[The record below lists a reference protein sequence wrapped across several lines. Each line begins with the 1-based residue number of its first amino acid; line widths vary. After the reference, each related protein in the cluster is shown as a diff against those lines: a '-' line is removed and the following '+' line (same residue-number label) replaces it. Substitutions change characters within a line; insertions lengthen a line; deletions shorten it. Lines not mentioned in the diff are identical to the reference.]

1 MVSILS
7 RLIFTWFL
15 MSLGLWKL
23 SEKMN
28 WEKRWMAWVPGLRY
42 YALADSMEM
51 RTEGI
56 GCGILEILYYL
67 MMISPAAFDD
77 HRQLVV
83 EALIS
88 LSVVIALYV
97 YRIRIFMRLILLF
110 DLKRRWLILW
120 LLAEW
125 VTLLFL
131 GFDKRYQP
139 HPEVSFQTGWEAG
152 MEPAQITGVSDAMNA
167 ATASR
172 KGLSVH
178 LRERTAR
185 ELGKKKYLLKDI
197 AMNIP
202 NGSLVLLLGGS
213 GAGKTTFMNAVI
225 GYEKADADIYLNG
238 TNVYKQYNK
247 MKYRIGFVT
256 QMNLVRTHDT
266 VFRTISDAAKLR
278 MPLQVKAEKRKKRV
292 EEVMDLLGLTPV
304 ASGLVSKM
312 SGGQL
317 RRISIAIEL
326 VSDPELFVLDEPD
339 SGLDGVIA
347 RELFEKLK
355 EISDTGKIVIVIT
368 HTPDR
373 VIDLFDKVII
383 LAKDS
388 GRVGRLAF
396 YGSPDEAREFFGRD
410 TMEDIVQCVNRSEEG
425 GEGLAD
431 EYIEKYAR
439 SRIDSSEGQYTPEE
453 PAEKP
458 VEEPVEKAAEEPSE
472 EAAEESAE
480 EAAEEKGIAEAAAAA
495 ADQVGEEVSPDEE

>member
-1 MVSILS
+1 MVNIFS

-256 QMNLVRTHDT
+256 QMNLVRIHDT

-439 SRIDSSEGQYTPEE
+439 SRIDSSEGQNTPE
-453 PAEKP
+453 KP
-458 VEEPVEKAAEEPSE
+458 
-472 EAAEESAE
+472 AE
-480 EAAEEKGIAEAAAAA
+480 EAAEEKDIAEAAAAA

>member
-67 MMISPAAFDD
+67 MMVSPAAFDD

-278 MPLQVKAEKRKKRV
+278 MPLQVKAEERKKRV

-355 EISDTGKIVIVIT
+355 EISDTGKIVMVIT

-439 SRIDSSEGQYTPEE
+439 SRIDSSEGQNTPEE
-453 PAEKP
+453 PAEK
-458 VEEPVEKAAEEPSE
+458 EQ
-472 EAAEESAE
+472 EAAGKSGTGRGQDRPPAIE
-480 EAAEEKGIAEAAAAA
+480 
-495 ADQVGEEVSPDEE
+495 DQQQGEEVSPDEE

>member
-1 MVSILS
+1 MVNIFS

-56 GCGILEILYYL
+56 GCGILEIIYYL
-67 MMISPAAFDD
+67 NSLSPVAFDD

-88 LSVVIALYV
+88 LSVVVALYV

-125 VTLLFL
+125 LTLLFL

-139 HPEVSFQTGWEAG
+139 HPDVSFQTSWEAG

-178 LRERTAR
+178 LRERTVR

-238 TNVYKQYNK
+238 TNVYKQYSQ

-256 QMNLVRTHDT
+256 QTNLVRTHDT

-278 MPLQVKAEKRKKRV
+278 MPLQIKAEERKKRV
-292 EEVMDLLGLTPV
+292 GEVMDLLGLTPV

-347 RELFEKLK
+347 RELFERLK
-355 EISDTGKIVIVIT
+355 EISDTGKIVMVIT

-396 YGSPDEAREFFGRD
+396 YGSPEEAREFFGRD

-439 SRIDSSEGQYTPEE
+439 SRIDSSEGQNTPE
-453 PAEKP
+453 KP
-458 VEEPVEKAAEEPSE
+458 
-472 EAAEESAE
+472 AE
-480 EAAEEKGIAEAAAAA
+480 EAAEEKDIAEAAAAA

>member
-1 MVSILS
+1 MANILS
-7 RLIFTWFL
+7 RLVFTWFL

-51 RTEGI
+51 RREGI
-56 GCGILEILYYL
+56 GCGVLEILYYL
-67 MMISPAAFDD
+67 IAISPVAFDD

-83 EALIS
+83 EALIA
-88 LSVVIALYV
+88 LSVVVALYV

-110 DLKRRWLILW
+110 DLKRRWLIAW

-125 VTLLFL
+125 LTVLVL
-131 GFDKRYQP
+131 GFGKRYQP
-139 HPEVSFQTGWEAG
+139 HPDVSFQTGWEAG

-167 ATASR
+167 TTASR
-172 KGLSVH
+172 KGLSVL

-213 GAGKTTFMNAVI
+213 GAGKTTFMNAII

-238 TNVYKQYNK
+238 TNVYKQYK
-247 MKYRIGFVT
+247 HMKYRIGFVT

-266 VFRTISDAAKLR
+266 VYRTISDAAKLR
-278 MPLQVKAEKRKKRV
+278 MPLQTKAEDREKRIK
-292 EEVMDLLGLTPV
+292 EVMDLLGLTPV

-326 VSDPELFVLDEPD
+326 VSDPDLFVLDEPD

-347 RELFEKLK
+347 RELFERLK
-355 EISDTGKIVIVIT
+355 EISATGKIVIVIT

-396 YGSPDEAREFFGRD
+396 YGSPDEAKEFFGRNS
-410 TMEDIVQCVNRSEEG
+410 MEAIVQCVNRSEEG

-431 EYIEKYAR
+431 EFIEKYAR
-439 SRIDSSEGQYTPEE
+439 SRIDSGEGQ
-453 PAEKP
+453 K
-458 VEEPVEKAAEEPSE
+458 
-472 EAAEESAE
+472 
-480 EAAEEKGIAEAAAAA
+480 
-495 ADQVGEEVSPDEE
+495 GEEVSSDEE

>member
-1 MVSILS
+1 MVNIFS

-56 GCGILEILYYL
+56 GCGILEIIYYL
-67 MMISPAAFDD
+67 NSLSPVAFDD

-88 LSVVIALYV
+88 LSVVVALYV

-125 VTLLFL
+125 LTLLFL

-139 HPEVSFQTGWEAG
+139 HPDVSFQTGWEAG

-178 LRERTAR
+178 LRERTVR

-238 TNVYKQYNK
+238 TNVYKQYSQ

-256 QMNLVRTHDT
+256 QTNLVRTHDT

-278 MPLQVKAEKRKKRV
+278 MPLQIKVEERKKRV
-292 EEVMDLLGLTPV
+292 GEVMDLLGLTPV

-347 RELFEKLK
+347 RELFERLK
-355 EISDTGKIVIVIT
+355 EISDTGKIVMVIT

-396 YGSPDEAREFFGRD
+396 YGSPEEAREFFGRD

-439 SRIDSSEGQYTPEE
+439 SRIDSSEGQNTPE
-453 PAEKP
+453 KP
-458 VEEPVEKAAEEPSE
+458 
-472 EAAEESAE
+472 AE
-480 EAAEEKGIAEAAAAA
+480 EAAEEKDIAEAAAAA

>member
-56 GCGILEILYYL
+56 GCGILEIIYYL
-67 MMISPAAFDD
+67 NSLSPVAFDD

-88 LSVVIALYV
+88 LSVVVALYV

-125 VTLLFL
+125 LTLLFL

-139 HPEVSFQTGWEAG
+139 HPDVSFQTGWEAG

-439 SRIDSSEGQYTPEE
+439 SRIDSSEGQNTPE
-453 PAEKP
+453 KP
-458 VEEPVEKAAEEPSE
+458 
-472 EAAEESAE
+472 AE
-480 EAAEEKGIAEAAAAA
+480 EAAEEKDIAEAAAAA

>member
-1 MVSILS
+1 MI
-7 RLIFTWFL
+7 
-15 MSLGLWKL
+15 
-23 SEKMN
+23 
-28 WEKRWMAWVPGLRY
+28 A
-42 YALADSMEM
+42 ALALSAAS
-51 RTEGI
+51 
-56 GCGILEILYYL
+56 CG
-67 MMISPAAFDD
+67 SNSQNTGAAST
-77 HRQLVV
+77 QEVAPNVEVAKAVV
-83 EALIS
+83 RDVPQEVSYASTVQAWAVNNIMPQQGG
-88 LSVVIALYV
+88 
-97 YRIRIFMRLILLF
+97 RIRKIKAEVGDYVTAGSNITSGPLDPKDILRLNGV
-110 DLKRRWLILW
+110 DG
-120 LLAEW
+120 
-125 VTLLFL
+125 V
-131 GFDKRYQP
+131 YQ
-139 HPEVSFQTGWEAG
+139 
-152 MEPAQITGVSDAMNA
+152 
-167 ATASR
+167 
-172 KGLSVH
+172 
-178 LRERTAR
+178 
-185 ELGKKKYLLKDI
+185 YLLKDI

-213 GAGKTTFMNAVI
+213 GAGKTTFMNAII

-238 TNVYKQYNK
+238 TNIYKQYSQ

-278 MPLQVKAEKRKKRV
+278 MPLQIRAEERNKRV
-292 EEVMDLLGLTPV
+292 GEVMDFLGLTPV

-326 VSDPELFVLDEPD
+326 VSDPDLFVLDEPD

-355 EISDTGKIVIVIT
+355 EISETGKIVIVIT

-396 YGSPDEAREFFGRD
+396 YGSPDEAKEFFGRK

-439 SRIDSSEGQYTPEE
+439 SRIDSSTGKNTPQGSET
-453 PAEKP
+453 AEKP
-458 VEEPVEKAAEEPSE
+458 AEHSPEE
-472 EAAEESAE
+472 
-480 EAAEEKGIAEAAAAA
+480 AEEKSSDDQAEEDVS
-495 ADQVGEEVSPDEE
+495 ADDQMREEVSSDEE

>member
-1 MVSILS
+1 
-7 RLIFTWFL
+7 

-439 SRIDSSEGQYTPEE
+439 SRIDSSEGQNKP
-453 PAEKP
+453 EKP
-458 VEEPVEKAAEEPSE
+458 
-472 EAAEESAE
+472 AE
-480 EAAEEKGIAEAAAAA
+480 EAAEEKDIAEAAAAA

>member
-1 MVSILS
+1 MADFFS
-7 RLIFTWFL
+7 RMFFTWFL

-28 WEKRWMAWVPGLRY
+28 WEKRWMAWIPGLRY
-42 YALADSMEM
+42 YAFADSMDM
-51 RTEGI
+51 RAEGM
-56 GCGILEILYYL
+56 GCGVLEILYFL
-67 MMISPAAFDD
+67 MSISPFAFEDSTK
-77 HRQLVV
+77 LVIA
-83 EALIS
+83 ALIS
-88 LSVVIALYV
+88 LAIVIALYV
-97 YRIRIFMRLILLF
+97 YRIRIFMRMILLF
-110 DLKRRWLILW
+110 DLKRRWLICW
-120 LLAEW
+120 LIAEW
-125 VTLLFL
+125 LTVLVL
-131 GFDKRYQP
+131 GFGRKYQP
-139 HPEVSFQTGWEAG
+139 HPEVSFQAGWEAG
-152 MEPAQITGVSDAMNA
+152 MEPAQISGVSAAMNA
-167 ATASR
+167 TTASR
-172 KGLSVH
+172 NGLSVL
-178 LRERTAR
+178 LRERTVR

-238 TNVYKQYNK
+238 TNVYKQYGQ
-247 MKYRIGFVT
+247 MKYKIGFVT
-256 QMNLVRTHDT
+256 QTNLVRTHDT

-278 MPLQVKAEKRKKRV
+278 MPLSVKLEERNERV
-292 EEVMDLLGLTPV
+292 REVMDLLGLTPV

-355 EISDTGKIVIVIT
+355 EIAGTGKIVIVIT

-373 VIDLFDKVII
+373 VIDLFDKVIV

-396 YGSPDEAREFFGRD
+396 YGSPGEAKEFFGRD
-410 TMEDIVQCVNRSEEG
+410 SMEEIVQCVNRSEEG

-431 EYIEKYAR
+431 DFIEKYAR
-439 SRIDSSEGQYTPEE
+439 SRIGSTS
-453 PAEKP
+453 
-458 VEEPVEKAAEEPSE
+458 
-472 EAAEESAE
+472 
-480 EAAEEKGIAEAAAAA
+480 
-495 ADQVGEEVSPDEE
+495 ADQTGEEVSSDED